1 MLGASGEEYLS
12 VDEIVLRY
20 RVSRRTV
27 FRAIADGKA
36 HRVRKRG
43 DRRTLISVSEADALF
58 QAVRV
63 EARRRG

>member
-12 VDEIVLRY
+12 VDEVVLRY

-43 DRRTLISVSEADALF
+43 DRRTLISASDAAALF
-58 QAVRV
+58 QPTRA
-63 EARRRG
+63 EARRRR